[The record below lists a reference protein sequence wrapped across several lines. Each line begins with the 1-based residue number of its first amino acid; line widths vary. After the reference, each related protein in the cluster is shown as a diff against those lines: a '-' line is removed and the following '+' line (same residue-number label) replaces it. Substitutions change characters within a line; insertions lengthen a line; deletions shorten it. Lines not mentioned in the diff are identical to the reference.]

1 MFMGY
6 LAIVLV
12 VMLLT
17 ERQAER
23 YASPNS
29 DETDAAPAA

>member
-17 ERQAER
+17 ERQAAHNAHDFR
-23 YASPNS
+23 RPRAGGGP
-29 DETDAAPAA
+29 